1 MRLQHSFTVMH
12 GGGSV
17 MVFYIRDPD
26 SVLFW
31 TQVLLMTHSGVCLQV
46 CDSEEPLL
54 HFLLSMC
61 SSEAVRRPVCLTCRR
76 HAPSRAPG
84 NTNNDLQQI
93 QYQDHLD
100 SLSSDLRRFSR
111 ADRDFITRMTPPLQ
125 LTCVHLHS

>member
-1 MRLQHSFTVMH
+1 
-12 GGGSV
+12 

-31 TQVLLMTHSGVCLQV
+31 TQVLIMTHSGVCLQV
-46 CDSEEPLL
+46 SDSEEPLL

-76 HAPSRAPG
+76 HAPSRAP
-84 NTNNDLQQI
+84 
-93 QYQDHLD
+93 
-100 SLSSDLRRFSR
+100 DLRRFSR
-111 ADRDFITRMTPPLQ
+111 ADRDFITRLTPPLQ